1 MCTVIQHPASQAA
14 NHAAALAAIVT
25 MDAPLMIAFEV
36 GQKYVTRF
44 ACDADTKIYVTVVKR
59 TEKMITVKDDNGRTY
74 SRKLITSYG
83 REMFRT
89 ASYSMAPMFSAD
101 RKA

>member
-1 MCTVIQHPASQAA
+1 MCTVIQHPATIAAQAVA
-14 NHAAALAAIVT
+14 VAAVVT
-25 MDAPLMIAFEV
+25 MDAPKTIGFEV

-44 ACDADTKIYVTVVKR
+44 ACDADSKIYVTVIKR
-59 TEKMITVKDDNGRTY
+59 TDKMITVKDDEGRTY
-74 SRKLITSYG
+74 SRKLTTSYG

-89 ASYSMAPMFSAD
+89 ASYSMAPIFSAD